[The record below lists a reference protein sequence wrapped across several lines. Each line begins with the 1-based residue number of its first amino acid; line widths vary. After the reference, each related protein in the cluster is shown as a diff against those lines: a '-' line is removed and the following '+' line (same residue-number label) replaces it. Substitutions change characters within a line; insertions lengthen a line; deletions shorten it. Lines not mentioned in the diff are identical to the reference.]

1 MHALFQAEFGACTI
15 YLCFF
20 AYVPSIDLYAARWL
34 SLSGSKDRT
43 RRPLIL
49 LRSTPSPHTQPT
61 IFDKIAQ
68 KQIPTNFIY
77 EDDQCVA
84 FHDLG
89 PQGPVHFLVIP
100 KEKQGLTRLSK
111 ATEGNKALL
120 GHLLYVAQHVAKE
133 QVCLSVYFGFLIVY
147 YSYDQELSLSI
158 GAYLLSH
165 FCPHSLL
172 FSFSLL

>member
-1 MHALFQAEFGACTI
+1 MQHDGFHSQEAKTHS
-15 YLCFF
+15 
-20 AYVPSIDLYAARWL
+20 PSHDPL
-34 SLSGSKDRT
+34 SFH
-43 RRPLIL
+43 RP
-49 LRSTPSPHTQPT
+49 PPQPT

-133 QVCLSVYFGFLIVY
+133 QVCVYICKMY
-147 YSYDQELSLSI
+147 YSNHQELSNNRR
-158 GAYLLSH
+158 AYPLMQTSA
-165 FCPHSLL
+165 SLH
-172 FSFSLL
+172 

>member
-1 MHALFQAEFGACTI
+1 MGCVGGGVSLYSQAEFGPYSMIFHFSPVCLTAMLTG
-15 YLCFF
+15 
-20 AYVPSIDLYAARWL
+20 LYAARWL
-34 SLSGSKDRT
+34 SLSGSKYPT

-49 LRSTPSPHTQPT
+49 LHSTPTPHTQPT

-68 KQIPTNFIY
+68 KQIPTKFIY

-133 QVCLSVYFGFLIVY
+133 QVCLSVYVCFIGVY
-147 YSYDQELSLSI
+147 HSNDQKLAI
-158 GAYLLSH
+158 KRRVRTY
-165 FCPHSLL
+165 
-172 FSFSLL
+172 